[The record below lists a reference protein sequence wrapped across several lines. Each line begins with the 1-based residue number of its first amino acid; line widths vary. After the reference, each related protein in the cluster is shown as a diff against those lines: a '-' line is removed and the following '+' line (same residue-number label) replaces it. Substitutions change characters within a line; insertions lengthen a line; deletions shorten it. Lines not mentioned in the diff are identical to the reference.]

1 MTSLIISCSTVFCLF
16 AEVPKG
22 SIIAWVPRPG
32 KEQAPRKWQLC
43 DGTEITEP
51 KSPWLGLN
59 TPDLRDSFLIGTTFD
74 EIERTELEANKVLHV
89 EEGEED
95 PRVCVHDGVGCHGNV
110 SFPKTSYKVVY
121 IMRVR

>member
-1 MTSLIISCSTVFCLF
+1 MFYCLLF

-43 DGTEITEP
+43 DGSEITEP
-51 KSPWLGLN
+51 KSPWLGQN
-59 TPDLRDSFLIGTTFD
+59 TPDLRDSFLISTTFD
-74 EIERTELEANKVLHV
+74 EIERTELDANKVIHV
-89 EEGEED
+89 EEED
-95 PRVCVHDGVGCHGNV
+95 PRVCVHHGVGCHGNV